1 MSELHLKAWREYVGM
16 AQEEC
21 AEFLGLGQSA
31 YSKLER
37 GRLRL
42 TIDKA
47 QKLAEAFNIT
57 LTDLLEKEPP
67 EKKVA
72 G

>member
-1 MSELHLKAWREYVGM
+1 
-16 AQEEC
+16 
-21 AEFLGLGQSA
+21 
-31 YSKLER
+31 
-37 GRLRL
+37 LRL